1 MWFISPLN
9 VPPRQTSVIGSR
21 WFSGNL
27 VEICERHQ
35 GWIHLAASPILTKL
49 PVDCQGRKFALCV
62 TGKLLQKWKSDS
74 LGLGPVVRLP
84 IWLSF
89 PCYLQKTQANGKKD
103 FMISRNEGSL
113 FAHHQLHF
121 CPVEAIGVHIIAFLP
136 HRAKKPGSYFERQR
150 NHVSF
155 HQA

>member
-9 VPPRQTSVIGSR
+9 VPPRQTSDWQQMVLWKPGGNMWKASGLNPLSCFPHFDKATSR
-21 WFSGNL
+21 LSGKK
-27 VEICERHQ
+27 VCSVCHWE
-35 GWIHLAASPILTKL
+35 APTK
-49 PVDCQGRKFALCV
+49 VK
-62 TGKLLQKWKSDS
+62 
-74 LGLGPVVRLP
+74 VRLP
-84 IWLSF
+84 WTWPRCQFTYLSF

-121 CPVEAIGVHIIAFLP
+121 CPMEAIGVHIIAFLP

-150 NHVSF
+150 HHVSF